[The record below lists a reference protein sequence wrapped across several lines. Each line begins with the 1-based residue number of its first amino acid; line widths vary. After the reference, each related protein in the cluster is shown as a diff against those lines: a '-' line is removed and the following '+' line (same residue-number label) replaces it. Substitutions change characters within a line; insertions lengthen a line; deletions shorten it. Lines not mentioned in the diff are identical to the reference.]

1 MVPAPP
7 ESLEQKAIKQNVV
20 LQFQAQAPKVWMS
33 NTNNH
38 WLTHCAEN
46 GSNKSPLSNTVQ

>member
-33 NTNNH
+33 NTNNQ